1 MKSSIHAS
9 VELSD
14 MTFLRVADKTS
25 PNAWQARCGMY
36 FNVEQRQDMNSSKEG
51 RMDALSAASKIGGD
65 ECGEGVHF
73 LECEKVREIETML
86 LQREQT

>member
-1 MKSSIHAS
+1 MKSSVDAS

-25 PNAWQARCGMY
+25 PNAWHARCGMY
-36 FNVEQRQDMNSSKEG
+36 FNVEQRQDMTSSKEG
-51 RMDALSAASKIGGD
+51 RKDALPVASTIGGD
-65 ECGEGVHF
+65 ECGEGAHF
-73 LECEKVREIETML
+73 LECEEVREIETIL